1 MLYLERLAEI
11 KMNKIILIVE
21 DDALISRMY
30 QKILSTDGYK
40 VEVAINGEEGLQK
53 AREIKPTLILL
64 DIMMPKLNGLDML
77 KDLKAIPETEK
88 IPVVILT
95 NLNGMADAERAL
107 AEGAVKYIVKSDYK
121 PKEVF
126 EIVKQILAG
135 YTRNEIPE
143 VN

>member
-64 DIMMPKLNGLDML
+64 D
-77 KDLKAIPETEK
+77 A
-88 IPVVILT
+88 
-95 NLNGMADAERAL
+95 
-107 AEGAVKYIVKSDYK
+107 
-121 PKEVF
+121 
-126 EIVKQILAG
+126 
-135 YTRNEIPE
+135 
-143 VN
+143 